1 MRRAIGLFLG
11 LTFVAVSAYFGGY
24 RLGFEAG
31 KLYEFEDSW
40 VKTKGRLE
48 RLGYY
53 LGGDLRGW
61 DIRSVEFVYDLE
73 RNIEKELFVLAKGKP
88 LASSWGLRM
97 GIKKE
102 TKEPFILAIV
112 SNGESFFDGIILI
125 DAISMTEVNKK
136 LDEKWRQGAALGAEI
151 QKEIENLAP
160 QVANKI
166 IGKN

>member
-1 MRRAIGLFLG
+1 MRRTIGLLLG
-11 LTFVAVSAYFGGY
+11 LAFVAVSASFGGY
-24 RLGFEAG
+24 RLGFGAG

-73 RNIEKELFVLAKGKP
+73 RGIEKELFVLTKEKP
-88 LASSWGLRM
+88 LVHSWSLRM

-102 TKEPFILAIV
+102 TKEPFILVIV
-112 SNGESFFDGIILI
+112 SNGESFLDGVILI
-125 DAISMTEVNKK
+125 DEISLTELNKK

-151 QKEIENLAP
+151 QKEIQNLAP
-160 QVANKI
+160 KI
-166 IGKN
+166 AHKIMGKS